1 MLHHLITSKTR
12 LRLMLKFFLNPGT
25 EGYLRSI
32 TREFGDSTNAV
43 RVELNR
49 FVDQNML
56 TYRME
61 KNLKIYRANPDYE
74 AYNDIC
80 ELVQRYMNWSKLAEL
95 LDFSDTANVFIKEEV
110 TDNYLF
116 HFVVEEE
123 SPDFQKDEVLH
134 TSTGMIRVYR
144 RNAEDILKMSETC
157 KPFFYIGR
165 IKNTDGCVPLGK

>member
-25 EGYLRSI
+25 EGYLRGI

-61 KNLKIYRANPDYE
+61 KNLKIYRANPEYE
-74 AYNDIC
+74 AYHDIC
-80 ELVQRYMNWSKLAEL
+80 ELVQRYMNWTQLEESLQM
-95 LDFSDTANVFIKEEV
+95 SGPVNIFIKEEA
-110 TDNYLF
+110 TKAHLF
-116 HFVVEEE
+116 HYVVE
-123 SPDFQKDEVLH
+123 DENAGMNDDHVLR
-134 TSTGMIRVYR
+134 TKTGAVQMLR
-144 RNAEDILKMSETC
+144 RNTEDILEMAEVM
-157 KPFFYIGR
+157 KPFFYIGKASHPGQR
-165 IKNTDGCVPLGK
+165 